1 MKENCLCIRNYINT
15 DSSSAAFKDVREAL
29 VREINDPGV
38 LDRSSILS
46 DSSPLKKEAQ
56 IIIDAFEAVTNGM
69 ENPGAMEDLDSI
81 DSRSPLFS
89 WKCLTLAID
98 RFYRQDY
105 AEMQDFLSKVE
116 EISPAKQIEPVL
128 LHLSGI
134 EIIENPRRNQL
145 RLIKSVQKD
154 RSLFKDASRQI
165 ADAIEAD
172 SEDLF
177 AETILLVARELKIK
191 YPVEARRLALWS
203 IKEAATREF
212 SQGLF
217 LKGYKLIFGNA
228 EALRLFAI
236 ALKETE
242 PDIAVLFWLQSLIE
256 RIKNAD
262 ITEKETAAY
271 ISIIN
276 SELEKTESVDN
287 DFLNGITSLTA
298 KLRQDISLFFPSLK
312 VDETEENPFVFLKK
326 IQTVIS
332 GSRNSSSAKSG
343 NGDIRIN
350 ITDTG
355 AKKKTPVQLSLF

>member
-105 AEMQDFLSKVE
+105 PEMEDFLSKVE
-116 EISPAKQIEPVL
+116 EISPAKQIVPVL

-134 EIIENPRRNQL
+134 KTIENPKKDQL
-145 RLIKSVQKD
+145 RLIKSIRKD
-154 RSLFKDASRQI
+154 RSLFKDAGRQI

-177 AETILLVARELKIK
+177 AETILFVARELRTKH
-191 YPVEARRLALWS
+191 PVEAQRLALWS
-203 IKEAATREF
+203 IREASAREF
-212 SQGLF
+212 SQSLF

-242 PDIAVLFWLQSLIE
+242 PDIAVLFWLQSLIA

-298 KLRQDISLFFPSLK
+298 KLRQDISLLFPSLK
-312 VDETEENPFVFLKK
+312 VDEAYENPFVFLKK
-326 IQTVIS
+326 LKEATSWKGYTPSVKPE
-332 GSRNSSSAKSG
+332 SA
-343 NGDIRIN
+343 DIRIN

-355 AKKKTPVQLSLF
+355 AKKKAPVQLSLF